1 MNTIGEVLQ
10 FVSQGVGVRDF
21 GFMYRDEIAKH
32 TLLELFDVCPRGG
45 SQFQGGWAGQKG
57 L

>member
-10 FVSQGVGVRDF
+10 FVGQGVGVRDF
-21 GFMYRDEIAKH
+21 GFMYRDEIAKP

-45 SQFQGGWAGQKG
+45 SQLQGGWAGQKG